1 MAAVAPEIVLL
12 PGLDGTGELFER
24 VAPFLEEYLTVKIVR
39 YPLDPTL
46 GYAGYTE
53 LVRREI
59 GRRQVFLLGESFSGP
74 VAVRVAKQLGQQI
87 KGVVLAATFVKN
99 PWPGW
104 FIRWTA
110 HVDPTTTAPKIRNSM
125 LMGSFGDA
133 ELTTKVDEI
142 VRTLPRPVRAA
153 RLKAMAEVDVR
164 SDFAALRCPI
174 LVLHGR
180 GDWLVPKKSMQKAI
194 IMKGRARMVVIP
206 GAHMLLQTQPEAC
219 ADEIV
224 SFTRSSAEVS
234 YEA

>member
-87 KGVVLAATFVKN
+87 KGIVLAATFVKN

-110 HVDPTTTAPKIRNSM
+110 HVDPMTTAPKIRNSM
-125 LMGSFGDA
+125 LIGSFGDA
-133 ELTTKVDEI
+133 ELTRKVDEI
-142 VRTLPRPVRAA
+142 VRTIAKTRAGGASQGYGGGRCQKRLRRAA
-153 RLKAMAEVDVR
+153 LSRPRASRARRLAGSQKVDAKGHHHEGPR
-164 SDFAALRCPI
+164 ENGRHSRRTHAASNA
-174 LVLHGR
+174 GR
-180 GDWLVPKKSMQKAI
+180 GMR
-194 IMKGRARMVVIP
+194 GRDRLFHEVI
-206 GAHMLLQTQPEAC
+206 GGGQL
-219 ADEIV
+219 
-224 SFTRSSAEVS
+224 
-234 YEA
+234 

>member
-1 MAAVAPEIVLL
+1 MPSGTCLSAGLAGSMRRCMFRYRGRWRLSMAAVAPEIVLL

-24 VAPFLEEYLTVKIVR
+24 VAPFLAEYLTVKIIR

-74 VAVRVAKQLGQQI
+74 VAVRVAE
-87 KGVVLAATFVKN
+87 
-99 PWPGW
+99 
-104 FIRWTA
+104 TA
-110 HVDPTTTAPKIRNSM
+110 RPANQGHRACRDVCQKSMARLVHSVDGACRPHTTAPKIRNSM

-133 ELTTKVDEI
+133 ELTRKVDEI

-153 RLKAMAEVDVR
+153 RLRPWRR
-164 SDFAALRCPI
+164 SMSEADFAALRCPI

-180 GDWLVPKKSMQKAI
+180 GDWLVPK
-194 IMKGRARMVVIP
+194 
-206 GAHMLLQTQPEAC
+206 
-219 ADEIV
+219 
-224 SFTRSSAEVS
+224 
-234 YEA
+234 